1 MADVC
6 NSDVRGADVGNGEKP
21 VITSRTAKGAA
32 AAQVIMLLA
41 LQC

>member
-32 AAQVIMLLA
+32 AQVIMMLA